1 MTPQYYHSNVR
12 TWAEPQG
19 AVDHVDDS
27 SHLHLWLKLY
37 FSLFPSIS
45 PFTLASWKNWRL
57 MNLVYS
63 LASNSVWTSFA
74 LFCWNRRNAIW
85 AVSCEKFFQATET
98 LSREPWL
105 SLVFRKPLYSGTC
118 LRFFILFLGANHS
131 SFRYYHISRIV
142 TRWKRACM
150 HGHIHLDPHHT
161 HADFI
166 QTVENI
172 PNDRLTSSGWSP
184 VRKIVRV
191 WCISGW

>member
-1 MTPQYYHSNVR
+1 MRAVSRKKLCQT
-12 TWAEPQG
+12 AE
-19 AVDHVDDS
+19 
-27 SHLHLWLKLY
+27 
-37 FSLFPSIS
+37 
-45 PFTLASWKNWRL
+45 TLTRAL
-57 MNLVYS
+57 TVT
-63 LASNSVWTSFA
+63 SVWQLCILRLAFIASYDF
-74 LFCWNRRNAIW
+74 
-85 AVSCEKFFQATET
+85 
-98 LSREPWL
+98 
-105 SLVFRKPLYSGTC
+105 LVQ
-118 LRFFILFLGANHS
+118 NHS